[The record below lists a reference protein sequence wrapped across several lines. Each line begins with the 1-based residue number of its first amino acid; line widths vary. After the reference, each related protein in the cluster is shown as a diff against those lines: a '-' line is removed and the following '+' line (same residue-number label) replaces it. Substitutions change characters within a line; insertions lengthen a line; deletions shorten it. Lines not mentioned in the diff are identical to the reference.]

1 MKKIVVFMIFIYLVL
16 IPVIAENIDISNGQS
31 KIISFQAE
39 INKTGTPVLYFSDP
53 DNYTLQANALYFSI
67 VGGQVETSTAEI
79 GVVWRLFP
87 EAGKSNIKLTL
98 EASEQP
104 AYSVTP
110 DSEGYMLAA
119 SGSSEIAGLN
129 YSITNPDGFTGDSI
143 VSGVTITNT
152 EDITKPIK
160 ASQRQVTIAD
170 KQNVTSNGI
179 EGETTLALKLDPPE
193 YNNGEEYFMASEY
206 VGYLIL
212 HVDSY

>member
-53 DNYTLQANALYFSI
+53 DDYTLQANALYFSI
-67 VGGQVETSTAEI
+67 MGGQVETSTAEI

-119 SGSSEIAGLN
+119 SGSSKIAGLN

-179 EGETTLALKLDPPE
+179 EGETTLVLKLDPPE

-212 HVDSY
+212 HVEAN

>member
-1 MKKIVVFMIFIYLVL
+1 M
-16 IPVIAENIDISNGQS
+16 
-31 KIISFQAE
+31 
-39 INKTGTPVLYFSDP
+39 
-53 DNYTLQANALYFSI
+53 
-67 VGGQVETSTAEI
+67 ETSTAEI

-119 SGSSEIAGLN
+119 SGSSKIAGLN

-179 EGETTLALKLDPPE
+179 EGETTLVLKLDPPE

-212 HVDSY
+212 HVEAN

>member
-1 MKKIVVFMIFIYLVL
+1 MKKIVVFMIFISLVL
-16 IPVIAENIDISNGQS
+16 ISVIAESIDISNGQS
-31 KIISFQAE
+31 ISFQAE
-39 INKTGTPVLYFSDP
+39 INKNGTPVLYFSDP

-67 VGGQVETSTAEI
+67 MGGQAKTSTAEI

-87 EAGKSNIKLTL
+87 EVGKSNIKLTL
-98 EASEQP
+98 EASEKP

-129 YSITNPDGFTGDSI
+129 YSIANPDGFTGDSI

-170 KQNVTSNGI
+170 KQNVTSNGL
-179 EGETTLALKLDPPE
+179 EGETTLALKLEPPE

-212 HVDSY
+212 HVEAN

>member
-1 MKKIVVFMIFIYLVL
+1 MKKIVVFMIFISLVL
-16 IPVIAENIDISNGQS
+16 ISVIAESIDISNGQS
-31 KIISFQAE
+31 ISFQAE
-39 INKTGTPVLYFSDP
+39 INKNGTPVLYFSDP

-67 VGGQVETSTAEI
+67 MGGQAKTSTAEI

-87 EAGKSNIKLTL
+87 EVGKSNIKLTL
-98 EASEQP
+98 EASEKP

-129 YSITNPDGFTGDSI
+129 YSIANPDGFTGDSI

-179 EGETTLALKLDPPE
+179 EGETTLALKLEPPE

-212 HVDSY
+212 HVEAN

>member
-1 MKKIVVFMIFIYLVL
+1 MKKIVVFMIFISLVL
-16 IPVIAENIDISNGQS
+16 ISVIAESIDISNGQS
-31 KIISFQAE
+31 ISFQAE
-39 INKTGTPVLYFSDP
+39 INKNGTPVLYFSDP

-67 VGGQVETSTAEI
+67 MGGQAKTSTAEI

-98 EASEQP
+98 EASEKP

-129 YSITNPDGFTGDSI
+129 YSIANPDGFTGDSI

-179 EGETTLALKLDPPE
+179 EGETTLALKLEPPE

-212 HVDSY
+212 HVEAN